1 MDFSLEFHTG
11 CFGDTLGGLY
21 LQSYILFHSLMIDF
35 VLAKVQ
41 TLMKCRLMRHFI
53 WSFTVCHIYK
63 SSKGQQCCT
72 FTGIVELSRGSFRNT
87 NDSNATDSRLVGR
100 ISCCLLFY
108 SALFNLL
115 SIPLPGSFSLI
126 TLAFHHA
133 NAASTRQII
142 NSFHL
147 QANNVRIL

>member
-1 MDFSLEFHTG
+1 MDFSIKFHTG
-11 CFGDTLGGLY
+11 CSGVTHGLY
-21 LQSYILFHSLMIDF
+21 FQSYILLHSLMIDF
-35 VLAKVQ
+35 VLE
-41 TLMKCRLMRHFI
+41 
-53 WSFTVCHIYK
+53 K
-63 SSKGQQCCT
+63 SADPDEMPPYAAFHLGLHCLPYVRSPQR
-72 FTGIVELSRGSFRNT
+72 VLLRALSNYH
-87 NDSNATDSRLVGR
+87 DSNATDSRLVSR
-100 ISCCLLFY
+100 ISRCLLFY